1 MPTAPNSG
9 LRISPLFKQAA
20 SRESS
25 MQYLVGIVLSVS
37 AAVLDFSATG
47 WMDPSDVSLSP
58 KVIWSGYPRDFAL
71 DHYISSSPALSSVQL
86 KHGIAF
92 HIMQT
97 GYWWSQSEPLSPAVF
112 CNRTCVLQ
120 ADRVIKK
127 NYTSHYFS
135 LQYRWRKILNVNH
148 LPLAWDMAA
157 STPIFCPIALKAYG
171 TFCLSFKQLNWKVSG
186 YIFNT
191 SSSTMLSKKEV
202 IFPLITQNGFLDG
215 IIGETFI
222 LPEKILD

>member
-1 MPTAPNSG
+1 MPTTPNSG

-47 WMDPSDVSLSP
+47 WMDPSN
-58 KVIWSGYPRDFAL
+58 VIWSGYPRDFAL

-86 KHGIAF
+86 KHDITF

-120 ADRVIKK
+120 AD
-127 NYTSHYFS
+127 
-135 LQYRWRKILNVNH
+135 
-148 LPLAWDMAA
+148 
-157 STPIFCPIALKAYG
+157 
-171 TFCLSFKQLNWKVSG
+171 
-186 YIFNT
+186 
-191 SSSTMLSKKEV
+191 
-202 IFPLITQNGFLDG
+202 
-215 IIGETFI
+215 
-222 LPEKILD
+222 